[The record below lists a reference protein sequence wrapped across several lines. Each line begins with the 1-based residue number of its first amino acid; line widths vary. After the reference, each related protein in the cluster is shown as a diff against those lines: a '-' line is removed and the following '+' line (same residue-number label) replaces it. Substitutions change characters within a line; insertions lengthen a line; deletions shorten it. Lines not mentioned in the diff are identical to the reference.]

1 MIVLIV
7 LIAPVTSLRE
17 RLAAATKVEQGTL
30 PLSHSQEGKN
40 QYDDYNACNI
50 LLISQNFFL
59 KELTWWVRGGVT

>member
-30 PLSHSQEGKN
+30 PLSQEGKD
-40 QYDDYNACNI
+40 QFYDDYNACNI